1 MFEQIKPKRVSDEI
15 YEQLKKLILE
25 GQLKP
30 GDKLPPERELATQM
44 QVSRPPLREAIM
56 KLEAQ
61 GFLEQN
67 QGGGTYVKSMTS
79 QKMDR
84 VFEEL
89 AKRENT
95 IFDMMEIRS
104 ILEIWAAETAARRA
118 DVESIKNIEIY
129 LNEMED
135 AKNEGKIGFV
145 SDASFHAAIS
155 QATNNVVLIHMINNL
170 YQWIEKISYDVRLRK
185 YRNPQAHKEL
195 FEQHHDI
202 YSAIKQNDPVL
213 ASKAMRRHM
222 DYVMKDLKNSMNENT
237 HTKDGK

>member
-1 MFEQIKPKRVSDEI
+1 MFEKIKPKRLSDEI
-15 YEQLKKLILE
+15 YDQLKSLILE
-25 GQLKP
+25 GRLKP
-30 GDKLPPERELATQM
+30 GDKLPSERDLAIEM
-44 QVSRPPLREAIM
+44 QISRPPLREAIM

-61 GFLEQN
+61 GFLEQI
-67 QGGGTYVKSMTS
+67 QGDGTYVKSMTS

-95 IFDMMEIRS
+95 IFDMMEIRT

-118 DVESIKNIEIY
+118 DKESIKQIEIY
-129 LNEMED
+129 LKEMED

-155 QATNNVVLIHMINNL
+155 QATNNVVLIHMTNNL

-185 YRNPQAHKEL
+185 YQNPQAHKEL
-195 FEQHHDI
+195 FEQHQDI
-202 YSAIKQNDPVL
+202 FSAIKQKNP
-213 ASKAMRRHM
+213 AQAAKTMSRHM
-222 DYVMKDLKNSMNENT
+222 EYVMEDLKNSMNNNT
-237 HTKDGK
+237 ITK

>member
-1 MFEQIKPKRVSDEI
+1 MYEKIKPKRISDEI
-15 YEQLKKLILE
+15 YDQLKALILN

-30 GDKLPPERELATQM
+30 DDKLPSERELAIKM
-44 QVSRPPLREAIM
+44 QVSRPPLREAVM

-61 GFLEQN
+61 GFLEQI
-67 QGGGTYVKSMTS
+67 QGDGTYVKSMTS

-95 IFDMMEIRS
+95 IFDIMEIRT
-104 ILEIWAAETAARRA
+104 ILEIWAAETAAERA
-118 DVESIKNIEIY
+118 NKENIKQIEIY
-129 LNEMED
+129 LKEMEE
-135 AKNEGKIGFV
+135 AKNDGKIGFV

-185 YRNPQAHKEL
+185 YQNPKAHKEL
-195 FEQHHDI
+195 FEQHRKI
-202 YSAIKQNDPVL
+202 FEAIKEKN
-213 ASKAMRRHM
+213 KAQAAKTMRDHM
-222 DYVMKDLKNSMNENT
+222 EYVMEDLKNSMSAMV
-237 HTKDGK
+237 